1 MDQSITLIPSTKS
14 TAAKATWQ
22 RRNAEERRRI
32 LGPAN
37 LNTVVAG
44 LVRRR
49 NRAINDL
56 IVASVEL
63 NRILEADVST
73 ESTAQAV
80 VEKQINRFGLPT
92 IPDDLPFLRGV
103 E

>member
-1 MDQSITLIPSTKS
+1 MDKSTTPSISTKS
-14 TAAKATWQ
+14 VAAKATWQ

-63 NRILEADVST
+63 NRINQDSACQNHTTVK
-73 ESTAQAV
+73 
-80 VEKQINRFGLPT
+80 KQIERFGLPT
-92 IPDDLPFLRGV
+92 IPDDLPFLRGA